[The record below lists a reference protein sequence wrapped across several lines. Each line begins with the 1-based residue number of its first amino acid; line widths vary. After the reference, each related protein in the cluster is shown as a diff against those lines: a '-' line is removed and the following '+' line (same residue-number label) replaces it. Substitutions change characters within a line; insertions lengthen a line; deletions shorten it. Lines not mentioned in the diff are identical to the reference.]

1 MGCNCLENQFSSL
14 ADNHKWRALR
24 RRWSNFNCHPSHVS
38 PFRDSSPPV
47 LSISRRSSLRKEGEC
62 VVNVGSLNVRNQFW
76 CFHQGIKATTDRNS
90 GSALQRTTTTT
101 TTDNWNNLIWV
112 YPSNGLMLPL
122 AMCWRHVAVSR
133 VPQCWTTLTKFF
145 PKPPVRKIQTCAKTP
160 WVRFFFRLPIVKT
173 QSLGLKQLQTQSKHF
188 SVSAAV
194 G

>member
-62 VVNVGSLNVRNQFW
+62 VVNVGPEPVLMLPSGQP
-76 CFHQGIKATTDRNS
+76 TTDRNS
-90 GSALQRTTTTT
+90 GPARQRTTTTAT
-101 TTDNWNNLIWV
+101 TGNWNNFIWV
-112 YPSNGLMLPL
+112 YQSNGLMLPL
-122 AMCWRHVAVSR
+122 AMCWRHVAASR

-145 PKPPVRKIQTCAKTP
+145 PKPWGERSKLVRKRLECASFA
-160 WVRFFFRLPIVKT
+160 VCRLWK
-173 QSLGLKQLQTQSKHF
+173 LNLLE
-188 SVSAAV
+188 
-194 G
+194 